1 MALDI
6 RRFIQR
12 FVEEAADHLP
22 RLRAGVGALEQGEAD
37 KERVNELF
45 RSAHTLKGSSR
56 MLKLAPITAIAH
68 STEELLSAF
77 RDGSQT
83 PSTASI
89 SLLYEA
95 TDALADLVS
104 QLAQGA
110 APDALPDAD
119 PALCQ
124 ALEAAASGEH
134 VDTAADTTTSSPT
147 PQTATPSPTTP
158 QSTAPSPSTPPA
170 EPPVERNNVA
180 ATPAASS
187 ALTLSDT
194 VRVRMDRLDDV
205 IRLMGE
211 VLSGHHHLHT
221 LVEQAQGLEK
231 ALPEEHRSVLHAFT
245 RELKD
250 SVLSHDALMSDLH
263 ERALQMRMLPLG
275 VVFDP
280 LAQMAREL
288 AQSLG
293 KRVEC
298 RVRGSEIELDRQL
311 IDRLS
316 DPLIHLL
323 RNALDHGLESPNE
336 RHAAGKPPK
345 GQLSIEAW
353 QDGNW
358 VVVEMRDDGAGIH
371 LEAIRQKALA
381 KQLLTEE
388 QLSALSD
395 QETLE
400 LIFLP
405 GFSTK
410 TMITDFSGRG
420 VGMDVVK
427 RTMMDEL
434 SGDIQLA
441 SDPGKGTRFTLRLP
455 LSLAMMRVLLVKSGH
470 TTLGVTAPHV
480 AELVE
485 CSADTFIDAAGQPTL
500 ILRNE
505 FVPVVN
511 LAALLELPSPPA
523 SPTNVLLLVVH
534 QRQQKLALIVD
545 ALVDERDMVIKPLPE
560 HLRYLPLVSGM
571 VSQGRNALV
580 SLLHV
585 PALLE
590 RAKRHAQPTLR
601 SAEPTE
607 QPHRV
612 LVVDD
617 SLNTR
622 EIEKDVL
629 EAWGYQ
635 VTLAENGRDGLNKAL
650 AETFDAVL
658 TDVEM
663 PVMDGF
669 ALTARLR
676 ENDLYRHK
684 PIIIIT
690 SREKEADRQRGME
703 VGADAY
709 IVKGSFD
716 QNNLVETL
724 KALLG

>member
-22 RLRAGVGALEQGEAD
+22 RLREGISALEQGAAD
-37 KERVNELF
+37 KERINELF

-56 MLKLAPITAIAH
+56 MLKLTPITAVAH
-68 STEELLSAF
+68 SMEELLSAF
-77 RDGSQT
+77 RDGSQV
-83 PSTASI
+83 PGPDSI
-89 SLLYEA
+89 SLLYQA
-95 TDALADLVS
+95 TDALADDVA

-110 APDALPDAD
+110 SPETLAVAD
-119 PALCQ
+119 PVLCQ
-124 ALEAAASGEH
+124 ALEAAAQPS
-134 VDTAADTTTSSPT
+134 
-147 PQTATPSPTTP
+147 TATLSNAEEAPEP
-158 QSTAPSPSTPPA
+158 TAPLPLS
-170 EPPVERNNVA
+170 PPVNPPRPA
-180 ATPAASS
+180 GSATLA
-187 ALTLSDT
+187 LSDT
-194 VRVRMDRLDDV
+194 VRVRLERLDDV

-221 LVEQAQGLEK
+221 LVEQAQALE
-231 ALPEEHRSVLHAFT
+231 ARLPGDQRSAIHAFN
-245 RELKD
+245 RDLKD

-293 KRVEC
+293 KHVDC

-323 RNALDHGLESPNE
+323 RNALDHGLETPE
-336 RHAAGKPPK
+336 QRKAAGKPPR
-345 GQLSIEAW
+345 GQLVLEAW

-358 VVVEMRDDGAGIH
+358 VVVEMHDDGTGIA
-371 LEAIRQKALA
+371 LDAVRQKALA
-381 KQLLTEE
+381 KQLLSEE
-388 QLSALSD
+388 QLSALSE
-395 QETLE
+395 QETLD

-410 TMITDFSGRG
+410 AMITDFSGRG

-427 RTMMDEL
+427 RTIMDEL
-434 SGDIQLA
+434 SGDLQLTSEA
-441 SDPGKGTRFTLRLP
+441 GKGTRFTLRLP
-455 LSLAMMRVLLVKSGH
+455 LSLALMRVLLIKAGNV
-470 TTLGVTAPHV
+470 TLGITAPHV

-485 CSADTFIDAAGQPTL
+485 CSPAQFIDAAGQPTL

-505 FVPVVN
+505 FVPVVP
-511 LAALLELPSPPA
+511 LAQMLDLPVADTLPDPALL
-523 SPTNVLLLVVH
+523 VVVH

-545 ALVDERDMVIKPLPE
+545 TLVDERDMVIKPLPE
-560 HLRYLPLVSGM
+560 HLRYLPLISGM

-590 RAKRHAQPTLR
+590 RAKRHTLAPR
-601 SAEPTE
+601 GVEPSGTA
-607 QPHRV
+607 HRI

-650 AETFDAVL
+650 AESFDAVL

-676 ENDLYRHK
+676 ENELYRHK

-690 SREKEADRQRGME
+690 SREKESDRQRGME

>member
-22 RLRAGVGALEQGEAD
+22 RLREGVSALEQRAAD
-37 KERVNELF
+37 KERINELF

-56 MLKLAPITAIAH
+56 MLKLAPITAVAH
-68 STEELLSAF
+68 SAEELLSAF
-77 RDGSQT
+77 RDGSQA
-83 PSTASI
+83 PGPDSI
-89 SLLYEA
+89 SLLNQA
-95 TDALADLVS
+95 IDALADYVA

-110 APDALPDAD
+110 APETLAEAD
-119 PALCQ
+119 PTLCQ
-124 ALEAAASGEH
+124 ALEAAAQG
-134 VDTAADTTTSSPT
+134 AADPASPLQASAAAAPPVPPPSAPPDT
-147 PQTATPSPTTP
+147 PPQPSPIGSTTL
-158 QSTAPSPSTPPA
+158 A
-170 EPPVERNNVA
+170 
-180 ATPAASS
+180 
-187 ALTLSDT
+187 LSDT
-194 VRVRMDRLDDV
+194 VRVRLDRLDDV

-221 LVEQAQGLEK
+221 LVEQAQALE
-231 ALPEEHRSVLHAFT
+231 ATLPSDQRSAVHAFN

-293 KRVEC
+293 KRVDC

-323 RNALDHGLESPNE
+323 RNALDHGLETPE
-336 RHAAGKPPK
+336 QRQAAGKPPR
-345 GQLSIEAW
+345 GQLELAAW

-358 VVVEMRDDGAGIH
+358 VVVEMRDDGAGIS
-371 LEAIRQKALA
+371 LAAVRQKAIA

-388 QLSALSD
+388 QLAVLSD

-410 TMITDFSGRG
+410 PMITDFSGRG

-434 SGDIQLA
+434 SGDLQLA
-441 SDPGKGTRFTLRLP
+441 SEHGKGTRFTLRLP
-455 LSLAMMRVLLVKSGH
+455 LSLAMMRVLLVQVGNV
-470 TTLGVTAPHV
+470 TLGVTAPQV

-485 CSADTFIDAAGQPTL
+485 CSPEQFIDAAGQPTL

-505 FVPVVN
+505 FVPVVP
-511 LAALLELPSPPA
+511 LAELLGLPVPAELP
-523 SPTNVLLLVVH
+523 TKFLLLVVH

-545 ALVDERDMVIKPLPE
+545 SLVDERDMVIKPLPD

-590 RAKRHAQPTLR
+590 RAKRHSPAVTR
-601 SAEPTE
+601 SEAPNNT
-607 QPHRV
+607 PHRV
-612 LVVDD
+612 LIVDD

-629 EAWGYQ
+629 EAWGYH

-650 AETFDAVL
+650 AEPFDAVL

-690 SREKEADRQRGME
+690 SREKESDRQRGME

>member
-22 RLRAGVGALEQGEAD
+22 RLRAGVSALEQGEAD
-37 KERVNELF
+37 KEHINELF

-56 MLKLAPITAIAH
+56 MLKLAPITAVAH

-83 PSTASI
+83 PTPGSI
-89 SLLYEA
+89 GLLYEA
-95 TDALADLVS
+95 IDALADLVS

-110 APDALPDAD
+110 TPDALPDAD

-124 ALEAAASGEH
+124 ALEAAASGERAD
-134 VDTAADTTTSSPT
+134 DTVSKPT
-147 PQTATPSPTTP
+147 PPPTTP
-158 QSTAPSPSTPPA
+158 IS
-170 EPPVERNNVA
+170 EPPIERDDAPA
-180 ATPAASS
+180 AKAASS
-187 ALTLSDT
+187 TLTLSDT

-231 ALPEEHRSVLHAFT
+231 ALPEEHRGALHAFN

-250 SVLSHDALMSDLH
+250 SVLGHDALMSDLH

-293 KRVEC
+293 KRVDC

-323 RNALDHGLESPNE
+323 RNALDHGLETPAE
-336 RHAAGKPPK
+336 RQAAGKPPR
-345 GQLSIEAW
+345 GQLTIEAW

-358 VVVEMRDDGAGIH
+358 VIVEMRDDGAGIH

-381 KQLLTEE
+381 KQLLSEE
-388 QLSALSD
+388 QLTALSD

-410 TMITDFSGRG
+410 AMITDFSGRG

-434 SGDIQLA
+434 SGDLQLA
-441 SDPGKGTRFTLRLP
+441 SEPGKGTRFTLRLP
-455 LSLAMMRVLLVKSGH
+455 LSLAMMRVLLVKAGH
-470 TTLGVTAPHV
+470 VTLGVTAPHV

-485 CSADTFIDAAGQPTL
+485 CSPEQFIDAAGQPAL

-505 FVPVVN
+505 FVPVVP
-511 LAALLELPSPPA
+511 LAELLGLPVTATLPSP
-523 SPTNVLLLVVH
+523 VLLLVVH

-545 ALVDERDMVIKPLPE
+545 TLVDERDMVIKPLPE

-571 VSQGRNALV
+571 ISQGRNALV

-590 RAKRHAQPTLR
+590 RAKRHTQPSLR
-601 SAEPTE
+601 SAEPTD

>member
-22 RLRAGVGALEQGEAD
+22 RLREGISALEQGRAD
-37 KERVNELF
+37 REQINELF
-45 RSAHTLKGSSR
+45 RAAHTLKGSSR
-56 MLKLAPITAIAH
+56 MLKLVPITALAH
-68 STEELLSAF
+68 STEELLSAL
-77 RDGSQT
+77 REGTLTAT
-83 PSTASI
+83 PTVI
-89 SLLYEA
+89 SLLSQA
-95 TDALADLVS
+95 VDGLSDLVS
-104 QLAQGA
+104 RLADGA
-110 APDALPDAD
+110 TGDDLPAAD
-119 PALCQ
+119 EALCS
-124 ALEAAASGEH
+124 ALENAAHGHTPTQPSNP
-134 VDTAADTTTSSPT
+134 DTPT
-147 PQTATPSPTTP
+147 PTIPS
-158 QSTAPSPSTPPA
+158 SSSTPP
-170 EPPVERNNVA
+170 
-180 ATPAASS
+180 SS
-187 ALTLSDT
+187 ATLVTENELRLSDT
-194 VRVRMDRLDDV
+194 VRVRLDRLDDV

-211 VLSGHHHLHT
+211 VLSGHHHLHGLVDQARELSTT
-221 LVEQAQGLEK
+221 LTAEQQG
-231 ALPEEHRSVLHAFT
+231 PFHAFH

-250 SVLSHDALMSDLH
+250 SVLSHESLMSDLH
-263 ERALQMRMLPLG
+263 DRALQMRMLPLS

-280 LAQMAREL
+280 LAHMSREL

-293 KRVEC
+293 KQVDC
-298 RVRGSEIELDRQL
+298 RVRGSEIELDRQM

-323 RNALDHGLESPNE
+323 RNALDHGLELPAE
-336 RHAAGKPPK
+336 RQAAGKPSR
-345 GQLSIEAW
+345 GQLIIEAW
-353 QDGNW
+353 QDADW
-358 VVVEMRDDGAGIH
+358 VVVEMRDDGAGIA
-371 LEAIRQKALA
+371 LDAVRQKALA
-381 KQLLTEE
+381 KQLISEE
-388 QLSALSD
+388 QLNALSE

-410 TMITDFSGRG
+410 SMITDFSGRG

-427 RTMMDEL
+427 RTVVDEL
-434 SGDIQLA
+434 NGDLQLA
-441 SDPGKGTRFTLRLP
+441 SERGSGTRFTLRLP
-455 LSLAMMRVLLVKSGH
+455 LSLAMMRVLLVSVGGVN
-470 TTLGVTAPHV
+470 LGVTAPYV
-480 AELVE
+480 SELVE
-485 CSADTFIDAAGQPTL
+485 CSSQSFIDAAGQRTL

-505 FVPVVN
+505 FVPVVS
-511 LAALLELPSPPA
+511 LAQLLELPTTTTA
-523 SPTNVLLLVVH
+523 TDNTLLLVVH
-534 QRQQKLALIVD
+534 QRHQKLALIID
-545 ALVDERDMVIKPLPE
+545 SLIDERDMVIKPLPV

-571 VSQGRNALV
+571 VSMGRNALV

-590 RAKRHAQPTLR
+590 ATRHNASRPSHERASPTLAKRI
-601 SAEPTE
+601 
-607 QPHRV
+607 

-629 EAWGYQ
+629 EAWGYH
-635 VTLAENGRDGLNKAL
+635 VTLAENGRDGLAKAL
-650 AETFDAVL
+650 AEPFDAVL

-676 ENDLYRHK
+676 ENEVYRYR

-690 SREKEADRQRGME
+690 SREKETDRRRGME

>member
-22 RLRAGVGALEQGEAD
+22 RLREGISALEQGHAD
-37 KERVNELF
+37 REQINELF
-45 RSAHTLKGSSR
+45 RAAHTLKGSSR
-56 MLKLAPITAIAH
+56 MLKLVPITALAH
-68 STEELLSAF
+68 STEELLSAL
-77 RDGSQT
+77 RDGTLTAT
-83 PSTASI
+83 PPVI
-89 SLLYEA
+89 SLLSQA
-95 TDALADLVS
+95 VDGLADLVGR
-104 QLAQGA
+104 LAEGA
-110 APDALPDAD
+110 TGDDLPAAD
-119 PALCQ
+119 EALCS
-124 ALEAAASGEH
+124 ALEA
-134 VDTAADTTTSSPT
+134 TALGQAPPT
-147 PQTATPSPTTP
+147 PAVVTPSSEPAL
-158 QSTAPSPSTPPA
+158 SSSSTPP
-170 EPPVERNNVA
+170 
-180 ATPAASS
+180 SS
-187 ALTLSDT
+187 AALVTESELRLSDT
-194 VRVRMDRLDDV
+194 VRVRLDRLDDV

-211 VLSGHHHLHT
+211 VLSGHHHLHGLVDQARELSAT
-221 LVEQAQGLEK
+221 LPAEQQG
-231 ALPEEHRSVLHAFT
+231 PFHAFH

-250 SVLSHDALMSDLH
+250 SVLGHDSLMSDLH
-263 ERALQMRMLPLG
+263 DRALQMRMLPLS

-280 LAQMAREL
+280 LAHMSRDL

-293 KRVEC
+293 KQVDC
-298 RVRGSEIELDRQL
+298 RVRGSEIELDRQM

-323 RNALDHGLESPNE
+323 RNALDHGLEPPAE
-336 RHAAGKPPK
+336 RQAAGKSPR
-345 GQLSIEAW
+345 GQLIIEAW
-353 QDGNW
+353 QDADW
-358 VVVEMRDDGAGIH
+358 VVVEMRDDGAGIA
-371 LEAIRQKALA
+371 LEAVRQKALA
-381 KQLLTEE
+381 KQLVSEE
-388 QLSALSD
+388 QLNALSE

-410 TMITDFSGRG
+410 SMITDFSGRG

-427 RTMMDEL
+427 RTVVDEL
-434 SGDIQLA
+434 NGDLQLA
-441 SDPGKGTRFTLRLP
+441 SERGSGTRFTLRLP
-455 LSLAMMRVLLVKSGH
+455 LSLAMMRVLLVSVGGVN
-470 TTLGVTAPHV
+470 LGVTAPYV
-480 AELVE
+480 SELVE
-485 CSADTFIDAAGQPTL
+485 CSSHSFIDAAGQRTL

-505 FVPVVN
+505 FVPVVS
-511 LAALLELPSPPA
+511 LAQLLELPA
-523 SPTNVLLLVVH
+523 TTAAADNTLLLVVH
-534 QRQQKLALIVD
+534 QRHQKLALIID
-545 ALVDERDMVIKPLPE
+545 SLIDERDMVIKPLPA

-571 VSQGRNALV
+571 VSMGRNALV

-590 RAKRHAQPTLR
+590 ASRHGTQRPNEELATAALAKRI
-601 SAEPTE
+601 
-607 QPHRV
+607 

-629 EAWGYQ
+629 EAWGYH
-635 VTLAENGRDGLNKAL
+635 VTLAENGRDGLAKAL
-650 AETFDAVL
+650 AEPFDAIL

-676 ENDLYRHK
+676 ENEVYRYR

-690 SREKEADRQRGME
+690 SREKEADRRRGIE

-724 KALLG
+724 QALLG

>member
-22 RLRAGVGALEQGEAD
+22 RLREGISALEQGHAD
-37 KERVNELF
+37 REQVNELF
-45 RSAHTLKGSSR
+45 RAAHTLKGSSR
-56 MLKLAPITAIAH
+56 MLKLVPITALAH
-68 STEELLSAF
+68 SAEELLSAL
-77 RDGSQT
+77 RDGTLTAT
-83 PSTASI
+83 PTVT
-89 SLLYEA
+89 SLLSQA
-95 TDALADLVS
+95 VDGLADLVGR
-104 QLAQGA
+104 LAEGA
-110 APDALPDAD
+110 TGDDLPAADVALCNALENAAHGQVPPPSTVVTPSSVPALP
-119 PALCQ
+119 
-124 ALEAAASGEH
+124 
-134 VDTAADTTTSSPT
+134 SS
-147 PQTATPSPTTP
+147 
-158 QSTAPSPSTPPA
+158 STPP
-170 EPPVERNNVA
+170 
-180 ATPAASS
+180 SS
-187 ALTLSDT
+187 AALVTESELRLSDT
-194 VRVRMDRLDDV
+194 VRVRLDRLDDV

-211 VLSGHHHLHT
+211 VLSGHHHLHGLVDQARELSAT
-221 LVEQAQGLEK
+221 LPAEQQA
-231 ALPEEHRSVLHAFT
+231 PFHAFH

-250 SVLSHDALMSDLH
+250 SVLGHDSLMSDLH
-263 ERALQMRMLPLG
+263 DRALQMRMLPLS

-280 LAQMAREL
+280 LAHMSRDL

-293 KRVEC
+293 KQVDC
-298 RVRGSEIELDRQL
+298 RVRGSEIELDRQM

-323 RNALDHGLESPNE
+323 RNALDHGLEPPAE
-336 RHAAGKPPK
+336 RQAAGKSPR
-345 GQLSIEAW
+345 GQLIIEAW
-353 QDGNW
+353 QDADW
-358 VVVEMRDDGAGIH
+358 VVVEMRDDGAGIA
-371 LEAIRQKALA
+371 LEAVRQKALA
-381 KQLLTEE
+381 KQLVSEE
-388 QLSALSD
+388 QLNALSE

-410 TMITDFSGRG
+410 SMITDFSGRG

-427 RTMMDEL
+427 RTVVDEL
-434 SGDIQLA
+434 NGDLQLA
-441 SDPGKGTRFTLRLP
+441 SERDRGTRFTLRLP
-455 LSLAMMRVLLVKSGH
+455 LSLAMMRVLLVSVGGVN
-470 TTLGVTAPHV
+470 LGVTAPYV
-480 AELVE
+480 SELVE
-485 CSADTFIDAAGQPTL
+485 CSSHSFIDAAGQRTL

-505 FVPVVN
+505 FVPVVS
-511 LAALLELPSPPA
+511 LAQLLELPTTTA
-523 SPTNVLLLVVH
+523 AADNTLLLVVH
-534 QRQQKLALIVD
+534 QRHQKLALIID
-545 ALVDERDMVIKPLPE
+545 SLIDERDMVIKPLPA

-571 VSQGRNALV
+571 VSMGRNTLV

-590 RAKRHAQPTLR
+590 ASRHGAQRPNEERATSALAKRI
-601 SAEPTE
+601 
-607 QPHRV
+607 

-629 EAWGYQ
+629 EAWGYH
-635 VTLAENGRDGLNKAL
+635 VTLAENGRDGLAKAL
-650 AETFDAVL
+650 AEPFDAVL

-676 ENDLYRHK
+676 ENEVYRYR

-690 SREKEADRQRGME
+690 SREKEADRRRGIE

-724 KALLG
+724 QALLG

>member
-12 FVEEAADHLP
+12 FVEEAADHIP
-22 RLRAGVGALEQGEAD
+22 RLREGVSTLEQGDAD
-37 KERVNELF
+37 KERINELF
-45 RSAHTLKGSSR
+45 RAAHTLKGSSR

-68 STEELLSAF
+68 STEELLSAL

-83 PSTASI
+83 PSPAAI
-89 SLLYEA
+89 SLLNQA
-95 TDALADLVS
+95 IDALSDLVDK
-104 QLAQGA
+104 LNQGA
-110 APDALPDAD
+110 KPEELPDTNH
-119 PALCQ
+119 ALCQ
-124 ALEAAASGEH
+124 ALEAAATGTLPESTQPTA
-134 VDTAADTTTSSPT
+134 TAAPT
-147 PQTATPSPTTP
+147 VETPVAADSE
-158 QSTAPSPSTPPA
+158 QTPP
-170 EPPVERNNVA
+170 V
-180 ATPAASS
+180 SS
-187 ALTLSDT
+187 SLALTDT
-194 VRVRMDRLDDV
+194 VRVRVDRLDDV

-211 VLSGHHHLHT
+211 VLSGHHHLHS
-221 LVEQAQGLEK
+221 LVEQAQRLGK
-231 ALPEEHRSVLHAFT
+231 ALPAEHQSTFHAFS
-245 RELKD
+245 RELKN
-250 SVLSHDALMSDLH
+250 SVLSHDSLMSDLH
-263 ERALQMRMLPLG
+263 ERALQMRMLPLS

-288 AQSLG
+288 AHSLG
-293 KRVEC
+293 KTVDC
-298 RVRGSEIELDRQL
+298 RVRGSEIELDRQM

-323 RNALDHGLESPNE
+323 RNALDHGLETPE
-336 RHAAGKPPK
+336 QRQTAGKPPR
-345 GQLSIEAW
+345 GQLTIEAW
-353 QDGNW
+353 QDGGW
-358 VVVEMRDDGAGIH
+358 VVVEMRDDGAGIS
-371 LEAIRQKALA
+371 LEAVRQKALA

-388 QLSALSD
+388 QLIALSE
-395 QETLE
+395 QQTLE
-400 LIFLP
+400 LILLP

-427 RTMMDEL
+427 RTIADEL
-434 SGDIQLA
+434 SGDLQLT
-441 SDPGKGTRFTLRLP
+441 SEPGKGTRFTLRLP
-455 LSLAMMRVLLVKSGH
+455 LSLAMMRVLLVKVGQ
-470 TTLGVTAPHV
+470 TPLGVTAPHV

-485 CSADTFIDAAGQPTL
+485 RSPSSFIDAAGQPTL

-505 FVPVVN
+505 FVPVVS
-511 LAALLELPSPPA
+511 LAALLSLPTPERLSE
-523 SPTNVLLLVVH
+523 NVLLLVVH

-571 VSQGRNALV
+571 VSQGRNELV

-590 RAKRHAQPTLR
+590 QARHVVQRDSKPTTAAPQR
-601 SAEPTE
+601 
-607 QPHRV
+607 HRV
-612 LVVDD
+612 LIVDD
-617 SLNTR
+617 SLNAR

-650 AETFDAVL
+650 AESFDAVL

-669 ALTARLR
+669 ALTSSLR
-676 ENDLYRHK
+676 ENDHYRHK

>member
-22 RLRAGVGALEQGEAD
+22 RLREGISALEQGHAD
-37 KERVNELF
+37 REQVNELF
-45 RSAHTLKGSSR
+45 RAAHTLKGSSR
-56 MLKLAPITAIAH
+56 MLKLVPITALAH
-68 STEELLSAF
+68 STEELLSAL
-77 RDGSQT
+77 RDGTLTAT
-83 PSTASI
+83 PPVI
-89 SLLYEA
+89 SLLSQA
-95 TDALADLVS
+95 VDGLADLVGR
-104 QLAQGA
+104 LAEGA
-110 APDALPDAD
+110 TGDDLPAAD
-119 PALCQ
+119 KALCS
-124 ALEAAASGEH
+124 ALEA
-134 VDTAADTTTSSPT
+134 TALGQAPPPSTTP
-147 PQTATPSPTTP
+147 AEVTPSSEP
-158 QSTAPSPSTPPA
+158 ALPSSSTPPFS
-170 EPPVERNNVA
+170 A
-180 ATPAASS
+180 ALVTESE
-187 ALTLSDT
+187 LRLSDT
-194 VRVRMDRLDDV
+194 VRVRLDRLDDV

-211 VLSGHHHLHT
+211 VLSGHHHLHGLVDQARELSAT
-221 LVEQAQGLEK
+221 LPAEQQE
-231 ALPEEHRSVLHAFT
+231 PFHAFH

-250 SVLSHDALMSDLH
+250 SVLGHDSLMSDLH
-263 ERALQMRMLPLG
+263 DRALQMRMLPLS

-280 LAQMAREL
+280 LAHMSRDL

-293 KRVEC
+293 KQVDC
-298 RVRGSEIELDRQL
+298 RVRGSEIELDRQM

-323 RNALDHGLESPNE
+323 RNALDHGLEPSAE
-336 RHAAGKPPK
+336 RQAAGKSPR
-345 GQLSIEAW
+345 GQLFIEAW
-353 QDGNW
+353 QDADW
-358 VVVEMRDDGAGIH
+358 VVVEMRDDGAGIA
-371 LEAIRQKALA
+371 LEAVRQKALA
-381 KQLLTEE
+381 KQLVSEE
-388 QLSALSD
+388 QLNALSE

-410 TMITDFSGRG
+410 SMITDFSGRG

-427 RTMMDEL
+427 RTVVDEL
-434 SGDIQLA
+434 NGDLQLA
-441 SDPGKGTRFTLRLP
+441 SERGSGTRFTLRLP
-455 LSLAMMRVLLVKSGH
+455 LSLAMMRVLLVSVGGVN
-470 TTLGVTAPHV
+470 LGVTAPYV
-480 AELVE
+480 SELVE
-485 CSADTFIDAAGQPTL
+485 CSAHSFIDAAGQRTL

-505 FVPVVN
+505 FVPVVS
-511 LAALLELPSPPA
+511 LAQLLELPTTTA
-523 SPTNVLLLVVH
+523 VTDNTLLLVVH
-534 QRQQKLALIVD
+534 QRHQKLALIID
-545 ALVDERDMVIKPLPE
+545 SLIDERDMVIKPLPA

-571 VSQGRNALV
+571 VSMGRNALV

-590 RAKRHAQPTLR
+590 ASRHGAQRPNEERATAALAKRI
-601 SAEPTE
+601 
-607 QPHRV
+607 

-629 EAWGYQ
+629 EAWGYH
-635 VTLAENGRDGLNKAL
+635 VTLAENGRDGLAKAL
-650 AETFDAVL
+650 AEPFDAVL

-676 ENDLYRHK
+676 ENEDYRYR

-690 SREKEADRQRGME
+690 SREKEADRRRGIE

>member
-22 RLRAGVGALEQGEAD
+22 RLRAGVSALEQGEAD
-37 KERVNELF
+37 KEHINELF

-56 MLKLAPITAIAH
+56 MLKLAPITAVAH

-83 PSTASI
+83 PTPGSI
-89 SLLYEA
+89 GLLYEA
-95 TDALADLVS
+95 IDALADLVS

-110 APDALPDAD
+110 TPDALPDAD

-124 ALEAAASGEH
+124 ALEAAASGERAD
-134 VDTAADTTTSSPT
+134 DTFSKPT
-147 PQTATPSPTTP
+147 PPPTTP
-158 QSTAPSPSTPPA
+158 IS
-170 EPPVERNNVA
+170 EPPIERDDAPA
-180 ATPAASS
+180 AKAASS
-187 ALTLSDT
+187 TLTLSDT

-231 ALPEEHRSVLHAFT
+231 ALPEEHRGALHAFN

-250 SVLSHDALMSDLH
+250 SVLGHDALMSDLH

-293 KRVEC
+293 KRVDC

-323 RNALDHGLESPNE
+323 RNALDHGLETPAE
-336 RHAAGKPPK
+336 RQAAGKPPR
-345 GQLSIEAW
+345 GQLTIEAW

-358 VVVEMRDDGAGIH
+358 VIVEMRDDGAGIH

-381 KQLLTEE
+381 KQLLSEE
-388 QLSALSD
+388 QLTALSD

-410 TMITDFSGRG
+410 AMITDFSGRG

-434 SGDIQLA
+434 SGDLQLA
-441 SDPGKGTRFTLRLP
+441 SEPGKGTRFTLRLP
-455 LSLAMMRVLLVKSGH
+455 LSLAMMRVLLVKAGH
-470 TTLGVTAPHV
+470 VTLGVTAPHV

-485 CSADTFIDAAGQPTL
+485 YAPEQFIDAAGQPAL

-505 FVPVVN
+505 FVPVVP
-511 LAALLELPSPPA
+511 LAELLGLPVAATLPSP
-523 SPTNVLLLVVH
+523 VLLLVVH

-545 ALVDERDMVIKPLPE
+545 TLVDERDMVIKPLPE

-571 VSQGRNALV
+571 ISQGRNALV

-590 RAKRHAQPTLR
+590 RAKRHAHPVR
-601 SAEPTE
+601 SSAEPTDK
-607 QPHRV
+607 PHRV

>member
-22 RLRAGVGALEQGEAD
+22 RLREGISALEQGHAD
-37 KERVNELF
+37 REQINDLF
-45 RSAHTLKGSSR
+45 RAAHTLKGSSR
-56 MLKLAPITAIAH
+56 MLKLVPITALAH
-68 STEELLSAF
+68 STEELLSAL
-77 RDGSQT
+77 RDGTLTAT
-83 PSTASI
+83 PKVT
-89 SLLYEA
+89 SLLSQA
-95 TDALADLVS
+95 VDGLSDLVS
-104 QLAQGA
+104 RLAEGA
-110 APDALPDAD
+110 TGNDLPAAD
-119 PALCQ
+119 EALCS
-124 ALEAAASGEH
+124 ALEAAALGQ
-134 VDTAADTTTSSPT
+134 APPPPIT
-147 PQTATPSPTTP
+147 PAEA
-158 QSTAPSPSTPPA
+158 APSSVPALPSSSTPP
-170 EPPVERNNVA
+170 
-180 ATPAASS
+180 SS
-187 ALTLSDT
+187 AALVAESELRLSDT
-194 VRVRMDRLDDV
+194 VRVRLDRLDDV

-221 LVEQAQGLEK
+221 LVDQARELSITPPAEQQG
-231 ALPEEHRSVLHAFT
+231 PFHAFH

-250 SVLSHDALMSDLH
+250 SVLSHDSLMSDLH
-263 ERALQMRMLPLG
+263 DRALQMRMLPLS

-280 LAQMAREL
+280 LAHMSREL

-293 KRVEC
+293 KQVDC
-298 RVRGSEIELDRQL
+298 RVRGSEIELDRQM

-323 RNALDHGLESPNE
+323 RNALDHGLELPAE
-336 RHAAGKPPK
+336 RQVAGKPPR
-345 GQLSIEAW
+345 GQLIIEAW
-353 QDGNW
+353 QDAGW
-358 VVVEMRDDGAGIH
+358 VVVEMRDDGAGIS
-371 LEAIRQKALA
+371 LEAVRQKALA
-381 KQLLTEE
+381 KQLVSEE
-388 QLSALSD
+388 QLHALSE

-410 TMITDFSGRG
+410 SMITDFSGRG

-427 RTMMDEL
+427 RTVVDEL
-434 SGDIQLA
+434 NGDLQLA
-441 SDPGKGTRFTLRLP
+441 SERGSGTRFTLRLP
-455 LSLAMMRVLLVKSGH
+455 LSLAMMRVLLVSVGGVN
-470 TTLGVTAPHV
+470 LGVTAPYV
-480 AELVE
+480 SELVE
-485 CSADTFIDAAGQPTL
+485 CSSQSFIDAAGQRTL

-505 FVPVVN
+505 FVPVVS
-511 LAALLELPSPPA
+511 LAQLLELPETA
-523 SPTNVLLLVVH
+523 SGTDTTLLLVVH
-534 QRQQKLALIVD
+534 QRHQKFALIID
-545 ALVDERDMVIKPLPE
+545 SLIDERDMIIKPLPA

-571 VSQGRNALV
+571 VSMGRNALV

-590 RAKRHAQPTLR
+590 VTRHGAQRANEERASPALAKRI
-601 SAEPTE
+601 
-607 QPHRV
+607 

-629 EAWGYQ
+629 EAWGYH
-635 VTLAENGRDGLNKAL
+635 VTLAENGRDGLAKAL
-650 AETFDAVL
+650 AEPFDAVL

-676 ENDLYRHK
+676 ENEVYRYR

-690 SREKEADRQRGME
+690 SREKEADRRRGIE

-724 KALLG
+724 QALLG

>member
-22 RLRAGVGALEQGEAD
+22 RLREGISALEQGHAD
-37 KERVNELF
+37 REQINELF
-45 RSAHTLKGSSR
+45 RAAHTLKGSSR
-56 MLKLAPITAIAH
+56 MLKLVPITALAH
-68 STEELLSAF
+68 STEELLSAL
-77 RDGSQT
+77 RDGTLSAT
-83 PSTASI
+83 PAVT
-89 SLLYEA
+89 SLLSQSV
-95 TDALADLVS
+95 DGLADLVS
-104 QLAQGA
+104 RLAEGA
-110 APDALPDAD
+110 SGDDLPAAD
-119 PALCQ
+119 EALCS
-124 ALEAAASGEH
+124 ALENAAHGQA
-134 VDTAADTTTSSPT
+134 TAPPS
-147 PQTATPSPTTP
+147 PQTTL
-158 QSTAPSPSTPPA
+158 APSSATSIPP
-170 EPPVERNNVA
+170 
-180 ATPAASS
+180 SS
-187 ALTLSDT
+187 AALVTESELRLSDT
-194 VRVRMDRLDDV
+194 VRVRLDRLDDV

-221 LVEQAQGLEK
+221 LVDQARALSTSLPAEQQA
-231 ALPEEHRSVLHAFT
+231 PFHAFH
-245 RELKD
+245 RDLKD
-250 SVLSHDALMSDLH
+250 SVLSHDSLMSDLH
-263 ERALQMRMLPLG
+263 DRALQMRMLPLS

-280 LAQMAREL
+280 LAHMSREL

-293 KRVEC
+293 KQVDC
-298 RVRGSEIELDRQL
+298 RVRGSEIELDRQM

-323 RNALDHGLESPNE
+323 RNALDHGLEPPAE
-336 RHAAGKPPK
+336 RQAAGKSPR
-345 GQLSIEAW
+345 GQLVIEAW
-353 QDGNW
+353 QDADW
-358 VVVEMRDDGAGIH
+358 VVVEMHDDGAGID
-371 LEAIRQKALA
+371 LDVVRQKALT
-381 KQLLTEE
+381 KQLVNEE
-388 QLSALSD
+388 QLNALSE

-410 TMITDFSGRG
+410 SMITDFSGRG

-427 RTMMDEL
+427 RTVVDEL
-434 SGDIQLA
+434 NGDLQLA
-441 SDPGKGTRFTLRLP
+441 SERGSGTRFTLRLP
-455 LSLAMMRVLLVKSGH
+455 LSLAMMRVLLVRVGDIN
-470 TTLGVTAPHV
+470 LGVTAPYV
-480 AELVE
+480 SELVE
-485 CSADTFIDAAGQPTL
+485 CSSHAFIDAAGQRTL

-505 FVPVVN
+505 FVPVVS
-511 LAALLELPSPPA
+511 LAQLLGLPVTTSV
-523 SPTNVLLLVVH
+523 TDKTLLLVVH
-534 QRQQKLALIVD
+534 QRHQKLALIID
-545 ALVDERDMVIKPLPE
+545 SLIDEHDMVIKPLPG

-571 VSQGRNALV
+571 VSMGRNALV

-590 RAKRHAQPTLR
+590 TTRHNVQRSSHERPSPTQAKRI
-601 SAEPTE
+601 
-607 QPHRV
+607 

-629 EAWGYQ
+629 EAWGYH
-635 VTLAENGRDGLNKAL
+635 VTLAENGRDGLAKAL
-650 AETFDAVL
+650 AEPFDAVL

-669 ALTARLR
+669 ALTTRLR
-676 ENDLYRHK
+676 ENEAYRYR

-690 SREKEADRQRGME
+690 SREKEADRRRGIE

-724 KALLG
+724 QALLG